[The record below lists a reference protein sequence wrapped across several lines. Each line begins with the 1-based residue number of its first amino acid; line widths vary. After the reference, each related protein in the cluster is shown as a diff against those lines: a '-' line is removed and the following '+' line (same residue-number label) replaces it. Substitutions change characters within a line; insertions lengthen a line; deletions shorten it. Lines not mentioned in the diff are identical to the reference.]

1 MGLLFRIIKRLF
13 LFVTELIKDS
23 LIDEPDQNQVLV
35 GIANLLIILSWL
47 GGFGIA
53 IYLLVWAISLEILLK
68 TLLVAYLAAYVWS
81 KFCIHLTPSE
91 QEMYLIGSTVGLTV
105 LIGALIQIRRM
116 PEADGKALLIYWIF
130 LLIVGFILWGITLF
144 NVTYAAKVKPVLA
157 IKKMEY
163 KQRFRITKIPKEIT
177 ANNPVQAYL
186 KKLK

>member
-23 LIDEPDQNQVLV
+23 LKDSPYQNQVLV

-53 IYLLVWAISLEILLK
+53 IYLLVWAFSLEILLLS
-68 TLLVAYLAAYVWS
+68 LLIAYLAAYAWS
-81 KFCIHLTPSE
+81 KCCNYFTPFV
-91 QEMYLIGSTVGLTV
+91 QEVYLIGSSVGLTV

-116 PEADGKALLIYWIF
+116 PEADGKALLFYWIF

-157 IKKMEY
+157 IKKIEY
-163 KQRFRITKIPKEIT
+163 KQRFRITKLPNEIPT
-177 ANNPVQAYL
+177 NNPAQAYL